1 LAHKQNNN
9 LNSILKNTLLLFWAL
24 GLVFYSIQAEASIK
38 IPRQNDS
45 TSTSTR
51 DEAIRFIDS
60 INVIP
65 VSGNWPNV
73 NPALFL
79 KNLRLN
85 IHQPLSMYPGTGT
98 NFCVY
103 GSLIYLLIHDDPL
116 GYVKFMLALYKD
128 GKATM
133 GRAGFD
139 PGTEIKQT
147 AGNLKFKGVLDIRPA
162 EQMLYLTLADHYKG
176 YINIFNRHYNPG
188 DENTFWASVNY
199 AKFNR
204 MLREMLNYKVNARG
218 SDLVQPSVGNT
229 YDYINRKMKEGTV
242 VLYLNNRIL
251 RKKKQEK
258 IKLGIP
264 THFVIL
270 LNIIKAD
277 DHITLIYW
285 DYGHKTLRQL
295 KPEFLHKIVFG
306 ISQCIKKGPNE
317 K

>member
-1 LAHKQNNN
+1 M
-9 LNSILKNTLLLFWAL
+9 NSLLKNTSLFLLAFGFSFFLIR
-24 GLVFYSIQAEASIK
+24 VEAATN
-38 IPRQNDS
+38 IPLQIDS

-51 DEAIRFIDS
+51 EQAMRFIDS
-60 INVIP
+60 ITEIP
-65 VSGNWPNV
+65 SSLYWQKVT
-73 NPALFL
+73 PALFL
-79 KNLRLN
+79 KNLKLN

-98 NFCVY
+98 NFCGY
-103 GSLIYLLIHDDPL
+103 GALIYLLIHDDPL

-128 GKATM
+128 GKASM
-133 GRAGFD
+133 GRAVFE
-139 PGTEIKQT
+139 PGTQIKET

-162 EQMLYLTLADHYKG
+162 EQMLYLTLADHFKG
-176 YINIFNRHYNPG
+176 YINLFNRHFDPG

-251 RKKKQEK
+251 HKKKQEK

-270 LNIIKAD
+270 LNIIKTED
-277 DHITLIYW
+277 QVTLIYW

-306 ISQCIKKGPNE
+306 ISQCIKKATIE